1 MWGVP
6 PTHAMEHAEIDRER
20 HVTYALSIQT
30 LEGLLGPASRILT
43 HLLRAQPLGGPE
55 HVNLCLD
62 VLVHAAGSSGGMLLD
77 DGGYT
82 LGRVGIADD
91 LSAAFVDAWRSGMPR
106 SLEQARLL
114 HHSGVVSYTTVT
126 LPIWAGATLVLASHD
141 SRPIDT
147 DALLALLPGVSCAI
161 AQAPT
166 LELAS

>member
-1 MWGVP
+1 MA
-6 PTHAMEHAEIDRER
+6 H
-20 HVTYALSIQT
+20 ALSIRT
-30 LEGLLGPASRILT
+30 LEGLLGPASRILAD
-43 HLLRAQPLGGPE
+43 LCRARPLGGPE

-91 LSAAFVDAWRSGMPR
+91 LAAAFVEAWRSGMPR

-114 HHSGVVSYTTVT
+114 HQSGVVSYTTVT
-126 LPIWAGATLVLASHD
+126 LPVWAGATLVLASLD

-147 DALLALLPGVSCAI
+147 DALLALLPGVSCAM
-161 AQAPT
+161 ASAPN
-166 LELAS
+166 LELVS